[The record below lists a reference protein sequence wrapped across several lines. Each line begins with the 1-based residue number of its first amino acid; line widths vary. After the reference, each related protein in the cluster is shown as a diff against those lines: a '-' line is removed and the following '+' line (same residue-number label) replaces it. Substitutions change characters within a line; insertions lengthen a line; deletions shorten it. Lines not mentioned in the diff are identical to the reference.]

1 MVPSSE
7 MLVEAVPEAL
17 KNMLLVLASR
27 DVLKAGWADPA
38 DSSIDLWV
46 PGLLC
51 SAELAVCAVPV
62 SQDRVE
68 AGSPIFYK

>member
-38 DSSIDLWV
+38 DSSTDL
-46 PGLLC
+46 
-51 SAELAVCAVPV
+51 
-62 SQDRVE
+62 
-68 AGSPIFYK
+68 